1 KEQVLDVEPKAVP
14 EKKVTEVKT
23 KEVNLFE
30 LEEESVE
37 YQSEPKDPN
46 RYILTIEMVKKNQID
61 PMIGME
67 NVTPYN

>member
-1 KEQVLDVEPKAVP
+1 M
-14 EKKVTEVKT
+14 
-23 KEVNLFE
+23 NLFE

-37 YQSEPKDPN
+37 YQVEIKDPN
-46 RYILTIEMVKKNQID
+46 RYILTIEMVKNNQID